1 MIRKLLGLSGPNG
14 SGSVVNTRFTRYM
27 QPIIN
32 ISLDPGALDSSQAW
46 LLDVVETETEWRV
59 FVNGAGTQPIL
70 YLDGKTYDNSDSTFL
85 AIKTKSNDVRTG
97 WNKFLDINGQPK
109 PVLSPSF
116 NGSRFDTNQIWT
128 RTVLVEGGV
137 WKNWCIGEGTG
148 TVYRPGYTTSANQGE
163 SWATPSQVYE
173 DTSMT
178 DGHGIV
184 VLRVVHDDTNYKM
197 IYSGI
202 DPDTLGLFIAQSSDG
217 ITGWTKTH
225 SNLFENQNY
234 GFPSDFRYISG
245 TYYLW
250 LQRKSMMPENNLG
263 PFRDV
268 HVLTSTN
275 LVDWTDHGVQLTL
288 KNQANEFGIGNHV
301 KCLQKPN
308 GLWFI
313 MHSFYS
319 NRFQA
324 YVPPTKESTIG
335 MKVSESNTSGSFIMN
350 SSCDFSWPEYT
361 TFHAPLDAE
370 SGYEEVIEGVPGTL
384 SSGIPNYWERG
395 FIKLTGSQTLTFP
408 NSGVISG
415 AHFSVKMRVE
425 IITSGNRELFK
436 IGNDIIMTIE
446 SGKLR
451 VRLSSD
457 GVTYQKDFITTVN
470 ISKPVGL
477 DYLDNHIY
485 VGFMWDGTTIRMWN
499 DFVEFTT
506 GQITKTV
513 DNALT
518 TVNNSGDDILIGQN
532 AAIELR
538 SVSVCSEITETEFKE
553 LDL

>member
-1 MIRKLLGLSGPNG
+1 MIRKLLGLSGVNG
-14 SGSVVNTRFTRYM
+14 IGSVVNTRFTRYM

-59 FVNGAGTQPIL
+59 FVNGAGTEAIL
-70 YLDGKTYDNSDSTFL
+70 YLDGKTYTNSDSTFL
-85 AIKTKSNDVRTG
+85 AIKTKSNDVKTG
-97 WNKFLDINGQPK
+97 WNKFLDVNGDPK

-116 NGSRFDTNQIWT
+116 NPGRFDNIQIWT

-137 WKNWCIGEGTG
+137 WKNWCIGQATG
-148 TVYRPGYTTSANQGE
+148 TIYTVGYTTSTNQGE
-163 SWATPSQVYE
+163 SFAVPTQVYS
-173 DTSMT
+173 DGSMS
-178 DGHGIV
+178 GGNGIV

-197 IYSGI
+197 IYAGI
-202 DPDTLGLFIAQSSDG
+202 DPDEAGLFIAQSSDG
-217 ITGWTKTH
+217 ITGWTKIH
-225 SNLFENQNY
+225 SNLFQNQNY

-250 LQRKSMMPENNLG
+250 LQRKSMMPGGNLG

-275 LVDWTDHGVQLTL
+275 LTDWTDHGVQLTL

-324 YVPPTKESTIG
+324 DVPPTKESTIG

-350 SSCDFSWPEYT
+350 SSCDFSWPDYV

-370 SGYEEVIEGVPGTL
+370 SGYEEVIGEIPGTL
-384 SSGIPNYWERG
+384 SSGVPAYWERG
-395 FIKLTGSQTLTFP
+395 FIRLNGSQTLTFP

-485 VGFMWDGTTIRMWN
+485 VGFMWNGTTIRMWN
-499 DFVEFTT
+499 DFVEFTV